1 VTASVDLDDVDV
13 VLGGKS
19 VLLEVSLSLSGGES
33 LAIVGPNGSGKT
45 TLLRLLATLL
55 KPTRG
60 QGSILGQP
68 ILSPEIRQVRPDI
81 GLITHTPALIEELT
95 ISENL
100 LHFARLSGNPFE
112 DCLRALEVVGME
124 NAADRRVGDSSFGM
138 RRRTEIAW
146 LLVSKPKLLLLDEAK
161 SGLDV
166 EARELVDALVG
177 LTLNKSGIV
186 VGVSHQTSQL
196 GDGFLHKR
204 RLASGRLEG
213 FA

>member
-1 VTASVDLDDVDV
+1 MTASVHLDNVDV
-13 VLGGKS
+13 VLGGKP
-19 VLLEVSLSLSGGES
+19 VLVEVCLSLSGGES
-33 LAIVGPNGSGKT
+33 LAVVGPNGSGKT

-55 KPTRG
+55 RPTSG
-60 QGSILGQP
+60 QGSILGRT
-68 ILSPEIRQVRPDI
+68 ILGPEIRGVRQKI
-81 GLITHTPALIEELT
+81 GLITHSPALIEELT

-100 LHFARLSGNPFE
+100 LHFARLSGNQFE

-124 NAADRRVGDSSFGM
+124 KAADRRVGDSSFGM

-166 EARELVDALVG
+166 EARELVDALVE

-196 GDGFLHKR
+196 GEDFQHKM
-204 RLASGRLEG
+204 RLASGRLVRFE
-213 FA
+213 